1 MTDYVVD
8 TCILVEANNKDTKR
22 AYQFMELLFMIK
34 NEHKI
39 CLDRKR
45 GILREYQENQIYEGF
60 SGIWFK
66 NMQRAAKIVYVKK
79 KIGKKQKEKLIT
91 LKFDSDDIK
100 FVATANACGKRIIS
114 DDTDYNEKVTAYLR
128 EEMGIIVF
136 RSGSEL
142 M

>member
-1 MTDYVVD
+1 MTDYVID
-8 TCILVEANNKDTKR
+8 TCILVEANNKDIKR
-22 AYQFMELLFMIK
+22 AFQFIELLIIIS
-34 NEHKI
+34 NEHTI

-45 GILREYQENQIYEGF
+45 GILKEYEENQMYEGF

-79 KIGKKQKEKLIT
+79 KIGKKQKEKLVN
-91 LKFDSDDIK
+91 LKFDIDDIK

-114 DDTDYNEKVTAYLR
+114 DDTDYNKKVTAYLR
-128 EEMGIIVF
+128 EKMGIIIF